1 MKDLTLPAPKGSR
14 INWRDYIIYMEDG
27 HIVEISDEDEIFDTP
42 KDERTRRFLRRF
54 I

>member
-1 MKDLTLPAPKGSR
+1 MENHNTCFS
-14 INWRDYIIYMEDG
+14 DYIIYREGG
-27 HIVEISDEDEIFDTP
+27 HIIEISDEDEIFENP